1 MIITG
6 GVPDV
11 GWTVELFVPSTGHH
25 CLLPEMRAGNSRY
38 LYEHSMEKNTVC
50 GGQTQ
55 DLIRSCFTLTKG
67 NWDWNW
73 KWEKTTTLLE
83 NRYLTNFKY

>member
-1 MIITG
+1 M
-6 GVPDV
+6 PDV

-25 CLLPEMRAGNSRY
+25 CLLPEMWAGNSRY
-38 LYEHSMEKNTVC
+38 LYQHSMEKNTVC
-50 GGQTQ
+50 GGITQ
-55 DLIRSCFTLTKG
+55 DLVRSCFTLTKG